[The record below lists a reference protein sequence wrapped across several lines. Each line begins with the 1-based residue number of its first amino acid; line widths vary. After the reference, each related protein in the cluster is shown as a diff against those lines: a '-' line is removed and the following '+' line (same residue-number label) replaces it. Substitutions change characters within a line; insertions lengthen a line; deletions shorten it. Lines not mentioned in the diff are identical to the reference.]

1 MKFLKREPNN
11 LIMNN
16 NENIV
21 TLQKKNN
28 PSMSPKSPVFIPIKE
43 LFEKY
48 PTLEERQ
55 WSAEFFLILVENDVI
70 SGRFEA
76 GKSHTLEIEQS
87 SLEHFIDYHNSFLR
101 NRFRKVNDNLDEL
114 NKKKV

>member
-1 MKFLKREPNN
+1 MNENN
-11 LIMNN
+11 
-16 NENIV
+16 NIV
-21 TLQKKNN
+21 TLSEEIN
-28 PSMSPKSPVFIPIKE
+28 PRMSPKPVFIPIKS

-70 SGRFEA
+70 SGRFEE

-87 SLEHFIDYHNSFLR
+87 SLERFIDYHNSFLR
-101 NRFRKVNDNLDEL
+101 DRFKKVNDNLDEL
-114 NKKKV
+114 NTKKV